1 MKLDVGRADNVDND
15 QLRAHVWRGGMRAG
29 VETSIGEIEFRQ
41 PVRRRRMSPCLHAT
55 GYGLPCLL
63 AFGSTLTVLAVGRP
77 RLRPLPLPQHLPCL
91 PRARLWRGAPRSAP
105 RRLIPD

>member
-55 GYGLPCLL
+55 GYGLPLDGHECTCPRDRLSV
-63 AFGSTLTVLAVGRP
+63 ST
-77 RLRPLPLPQHLPCL
+77 
-91 PRARLWRGAPRSAP
+91 GAPRMLGARARCVHP
-105 RRLIPD
+105 RACAVRSRSVDRPAHR